1 MLKAGCHLSPSKGY
15 LAMAET
21 ARELGGNTFQFFLRN
36 PRGSR
41 AKEMNIQNAE
51 AMNVFL
57 KENAMGPIL
66 MHAPYTLNLCAKEER
81 VEEFARQVLEDDLKR
96 AACFPGNLYNLHPGS
111 HVGQGVQ
118 AGIDK
123 TARLLCILLEETEG
137 ISVTVE
143 TMAGQGSEIGSD
155 FTQIGEIL
163 RLTGAGDRLG
173 VCLDTCHVFG
183 AGYDIV
189 HDLEGVLEDFDQH
202 IGLKH
207 LLALHLNDSM
217 MPLGSRKDRHAPIGA
232 GYIGRAAFASVV
244 NHPVLK
250 NLPMVLETPH
260 AELSGYAQEI
270 ALLRRLAGE

>member
-1 MLKAGCHLSPSKGY
+1 MLKAGCHLSTSKGY

-41 AKEMNIQNAE
+41 AKEMNIQDAE

-66 MHAPYTLNLCAKEER
+66 MHAPYTLNPCAKEER

-123 TARLLCILLEETEG
+123 TARLLSLLLEETEG

-143 TMAGQGSEIGSD
+143 TMAGQGS
-155 FTQIGEIL
+155 
-163 RLTGAGDRLG
+163 
-173 VCLDTCHVFG
+173 
-183 AGYDIV
+183 
-189 HDLEGVLEDFDQH
+189 
-202 IGLKH
+202 
-207 LLALHLNDSM
+207 
-217 MPLGSRKDRHAPIGA
+217 
-232 GYIGRAAFASVV
+232 
-244 NHPVLK
+244 
-250 NLPMVLETPH
+250 
-260 AELSGYAQEI
+260 
-270 ALLRRLAGE
+270 